1 MKIITVLLIFFL
13 SFAVHSFPLP
23 KENKATYDVIR
34 KNKVIGSIETTF
46 NNQDSILEI
55 TTVVDIEVKVLFVTA
70 YKFYQTSKETWV
82 DNEFIKIEGFAD
94 FEDEREYSIKGED
107 VDNIFLAF
115 GMDGELKLDK
125 TILPL
130 NYWNKEI
137 LKQKK
142 IFDTQKGIVREIQV
156 TKLKDEEI
164 KINDKKILAEKY
176 ILNATT
182 HPKDKGPFPEYTLWY
197 AKNEELLKF
206 RFINWKDKKE
216 VITIRNNWDQ

>member
-13 SFAVHSFPLP
+13 SFAVLSFPLP

-142 IFDTQKGIVREIQV
+142 IFDTQKGIVREIKV
-156 TKLKDEEI
+156 KKLKDEEI

>member
-1 MKIITVLLIFFL
+1 
-13 SFAVHSFPLP
+13 
-23 KENKATYDVIR
+23 
-34 KNKVIGSIETTF
+34 
-46 NNQDSILEI
+46 
-55 TTVVDIEVKVLFVTA
+55 
-70 YKFYQTSKETWV
+70 
-82 DNEFIKIEGFAD
+82 
-94 FEDEREYSIKGED
+94 
-107 VDNIFLAF
+107 
-115 GMDGELKLDK
+115 MDGELKLDK
-125 TILPL
+125 SILPL

-137 LKQKK
+137 LKQIK

-164 KINDKKILAEKY
+164 EINDKKILAEKY
-176 ILNATT
+176 LFNATT

>member
-13 SFAVHSFPLP
+13 SFTVHSFPLP

>member
-1 MKIITVLLIFFL
+1 MKIITILLIFFL
-13 SFAVHSFPLP
+13 SFTVHSFPLP

-46 NNQDSILEI
+46 KNEDSTLEI
-55 TTVVDIEVKVLFVTA
+55 TTIVDIEVKVLFVTA
-70 YKFYQTSKETWV
+70 YEFYQTSKETWV
-82 DNEFIKIEGFAD
+82 DNEFIKIEGYAD
-94 FEDEREYSIKGED
+94 FEDEREYFIKGED
-107 VDNIFLAF
+107 IDNIFLAS

-125 TILPL
+125 SILPL

-137 LKQKK
+137 LKQIK

-156 TKLKDEEI
+156 TKLQDEEI
-164 KINDKKILAEKY
+164 EINDKKVLTEKY
-176 ILNATT
+176 LFNATT

>member
-1 MKIITVLLIFFL
+1 MKIITALLICFF
-13 SFAVHSFPLP
+13 SFSAQSFPLP

-46 NNQDSILEI
+46 KNQDSILEI
-55 TTVVDIEVKVLFVTA
+55 TTVVDIEVKVFFVTA

-82 DNEFIKIEGFAD
+82 DHEFIEIEGYTD
-94 FEDEREYSIKGED
+94 FEDEREYFIKGED
-107 VDNIFLAF
+107 IDNIFLAS
-115 GMDGELKLDK
+115 GMDGQLKLDK
-125 TILPL
+125 SILPL

-137 LKQKK
+137 LKQKE

-156 TKLKDEEI
+156 TKLQDEEI
-164 KINDKKILAEKY
+164 EINDKKILAEKY
-176 ILNATT
+176 LFNATK

-197 AKNEELLKF
+197 AKNKELLKF